1 MCQEILKT
9 IIEWVWLL
17 SCQERWNR
25 TPKKGPQIL
34 LSPKKQTTTTKKN
47 CTRIGVGIFHWLIS
61 LRFKLNFEV
70 HKSESKKTK
79 TNSSQFYLLTVVQA
93 LFNIWKKR
101 HDVQR
106 RILLSARSRADR
118 TASSWSS
125 LFWLNKAVG
134 IPQNRKPILN
144 PFLYFLHVRVVIFML
159 VE

>member
-1 MCQEILKT
+1 MSRDPEDYNRVSVT
-9 IIEWVWLL
+9 FVL
-17 SCQERWNR
+17 SRKMKQYP
-25 TPKKGPQIL
+25 TKKDRKFSFLQ
-34 LSPKKQTTTTKKN
+34 KNKQQQQKN

-61 LRFKLNFEV
+61 LRFKLKFEV